1 MRIFHP
7 LLCYYPSQAGGP
19 ANTLYWLNKTL
30 ISKNYKI
37 EVLSSR
43 FGVNSSVT
51 DKELNEVFQNNHHV
65 QFLNS
70 KGKSFVINGI
80 RILRDSN
87 IIQFSSIFFPPTLP
101 LLFDAIRRKKGI
113 IISPRGELYPS
124 ALSIKAFQKK
134 IWLRLF
140 KVTQSK
146 IHFHATNDYEKEII
160 ARYFPKAASV
170 KVIPNFIELPVM
182 IDKKVEVNQILFIGR
197 INPIK
202 NIDVLIRAVALIQNE
217 KPEIQLL
224 IAGDARLDYERK
236 YYKELKLLVEKLGL
250 AKNINFL
257 GHIDKDEKQNLIA
270 TSYALILPS
279 KSENFGNVVLEALA
293 QGTPVIASKNTPW
306 QILKENNI
314 GNWIDSTPDK
324 IAEALSQLMILDFES
339 YQNMR
344 ERAYKVCLENFE
356 INSNIHHWENYYKS
370 IIN

>member
-1 MRIFHP
+1 MKIFHP

-30 ISKNYKI
+30 ISKNYRI

-43 FGVNSSVT
+43 FGLNSSLT
-51 DKELNEVFQNNHHV
+51 DKELNTLFQNDHKV
-65 QFLNS
+65 QFLSS
-70 KGKSFVINGI
+70 KGKSFVKNGT

-101 LLFDAIRRKKGI
+101 LLFLAIFRSKKI
-113 IISPRGELYPS
+113 IISPRGELYPA
-124 ALSIKAFQKK
+124 ALSIKTFQKK
-134 IWLRLF
+134 IWLRFL
-140 KVTQSK
+140 KGVQSK

-160 ARYFPKAASV
+160 ERYFPKSASV
-170 KVIPNFIELPVM
+170 KVIPNFIELPVK
-182 IDKKVEVNQILFIGR
+182 IDKKVDVNQILFIGR

-202 NIDVLIRAVALIQNE
+202 NIDVLIRAVALIKNE

-224 IAGDARLDYERK
+224 IAGDARLDYEKK
-236 YYKELKLLVEKLGL
+236 YSKELKLLVEKLGL
-250 AKNINFL
+250 EKNIKFL
-257 GHIDKDEKQNLIA
+257 GHIDKDEKQHFIA

-314 GNWIDSTPDK
+314 GNWIDSTPMK
-324 IAEALSQLMILDFES
+324 IAEALSQLMNLDSVS
-339 YQNMR
+339 YQKMR
-344 ERAYKVCLENFE
+344 ERAYQVCLKNFE
-356 INSNIHHWENYYKS
+356 INSNVHHWENYYNS
-370 IIN
+370 IIK